1 MEEEL
6 KAALKHTREARRVKP
21 LCPIHAAV
29 ALQHI
34 ANLQI
39 SLTNLASQLKD
50 GIEQN
55 KH

>member
-1 MEEEL
+1 MLETL
-6 KAALKHTREARRVKP
+6 QLILKHTREARRLKP

-34 ANLQI
+34 ENLQQQ
-39 SLTNLASQLKD
+39 LTALAGQLRD